1 MNILKEA
8 LENITHD
15 FKQLYEECYLQEI
28 FYTDILAEN
37 DDNNI
42 EKTKIINMIKS
53 NQFWIRNHYKMFLN
67 SLMSG
72 KRASFLTPYNIDDFK
87 EHNVQTFQLKGYPIG
102 YALKPTEN
110 GGIDII
116 SVHNNSNIRNIGDY
130 LIESA
135 KLNGGNMLDHFDGY
149 LSDFY
154 SKHGFNEYERYK
166 WDDNYAPQN
175 WDYEKYGRPDVI
187 LRKLTNK

>member
-53 NQFWIRNHYKMFLN
+53 NKFLISNHIY
-67 SLMSG
+67 
-72 KRASFLTPYNIDDFK
+72 I
-87 EHNVQTFQLKGYPIG
+87 V
-102 YALKPTEN
+102 
-110 GGIDII
+110 
-116 SVHNNSNIRNIGDY
+116 NNNC
-130 LIESA
+130 
-135 KLNGGNMLDHFDGY
+135 
-149 LSDFY
+149 
-154 SKHGFNEYERYK
+154 
-166 WDDNYAPQN
+166 
-175 WDYEKYGRPDVI
+175 
-187 LRKLTNK
+187 